1 MKLALITYIAIAGI
15 LAYGNAIAQYMPD
28 SGSVD
33 NSWYQ
38 REQQIR
44 ESNREHQRELEAAQ
58 RRIEEA
64 NEDRRNDN
72 D

>member
-1 MKLALITYIAIAGI
+1 
-15 LAYGNAIAQYMPD
+15 MPD
-28 SGSVD
+28 SGTVD